1 MAIRWKRLAQRQW
14 DTRDAIARSVAAEW
28 LDSMGE
34 ETAATKDT
42 GARLRR
48 RSNTSP
54 ATWLYNIFPVLK
66 WLRAYQPNW
75 LRADL
80 IAGVTLAAYLMPAGL
95 ADSSLANLPPEAG
108 LYACL
113 FSGFV
118 FWLFC
123 SSRHTAIT
131 VTSAISVLVGASLGD
146 LAGGDP
152 SRFWALASCTALIV
166 GVLSFIAWM
175 AKAGVIVNFISE
187 SVLVGFKCG
196 IALFIAS
203 TQLPKLFG
211 FKGSHGDFWER
222 SGYFFSH
229 LRETNMTSLLLGL
242 GAFAVLLLGKRF
254 LKNKPVSLFVVI
266 AGIVAAA
273 TMDLGTLGVKLLG
286 QVPQGLPPFGLPAV
300 HVSDLNDLLPLALG
314 CFLLGMVETAAL
326 GRTFAVKH
334 GYRFDA
340 NQELL
345 GIASANVMAGL
356 GHGFPVS
363 GGMSQSL
370 VNESSGARTPL
381 SGFIASLLML
391 LIVLFVSGALR
402 YLPQPVLA
410 AIVLMAVTG
419 LFKLTALKHF
429 WRADREEF
437 VVAIAALLGVLS
449 SGLLR
454 GVLIGAIIS
463 LVQLLRRASRPH
475 VAFLGR
481 IPGTRRFSDR
491 ARHPDNELIHGV
503 LIFRPESGLVYFNVD
518 NVCDSILS
526 RVRAEPTPPKIVILD
541 LSASPHMDIQACDV
555 VMNMADDIKGA
566 GARLQIVEA
575 RSSVRDRLRAEGME
589 EHVSQV
595 NRFTSVADAVEDF
608 QKGSDPTT
616 NK

>member
-1 MAIRWKRLAQRQW
+1 MGK
-14 DTRDAIARSVAAEW
+14 DIAAKK
-28 LDSMGE
+28 
-34 ETAATKDT
+34 ETAENLEPPGSESQPA
-42 GARLRR
+42 ARRAR
-48 RSNTSP
+48 
-54 ATWLYNIFPVLK
+54 YNIFPVLT
-66 WLRAYQPNW
+66 WLRAYQPKW

-80 IAGVTLAAYLMPAGL
+80 VAGVTLVAYLMPAGL
-95 ADSSLANLPPEAG
+95 ADASLANLPAEAG

-113 FSGFV
+113 FSGLV

-146 LAGGDP
+146 LAGGDA

-166 GVLSFIAWM
+166 GVLGFIAWL
-175 AKAGVIVNFISE
+175 ARAGVIVNFISE

-229 LRETNMTSLLLGL
+229 VRETNTASLLLGL
-242 GAFAVLLLGKRF
+242 GALALLLLGKRF
-254 LKNKPVSLFVVI
+254 LKNKPVALFVVI
-266 AGIVAAA
+266 AGIVVASM
-273 TMDLGTLGVKLLG
+273 MDLGSLGVKLLG

-326 GRTFAVKH
+326 GRMFAVKH

-370 VNESSGARTPL
+370 VNESGGARTPL
-381 SGFIASLLML
+381 SGFIAALLML
-391 LIVLFVSGALR
+391 LIVLFVSGVLR

-410 AIVLMAVTG
+410 AIVLMAVMG
-419 LFKLTALKHF
+419 LFNVTALKHF
-429 WRADREEF
+429 WRADRSEF
-437 VVAIAALLGVLS
+437 VVAIAALLGVLG

-481 IPGTRRFSDR
+481 IPGTRRFSDT
-491 ARHPDNELIHGV
+491 ARNPDNEPVSDALIV
-503 LIFRPESGLVYFNVD
+503 RVESSLLYFNAEHVRD
-518 NVCDSILS
+518 TVAARL
-526 RVRAEPTPPKIVILD
+526 RAEATPPKIVILD
-541 LSASPHMDIQACDV
+541 LSASPHLDIQACGV
-555 VMNMADDIKGA
+555 VMNMADDIKA
-566 GARLQIVEA
+566 VGARLQIVEA
-575 RSSVRDRLRAEGME
+575 RSSVRDRLRAEGIE

-608 QKGSDPTT
+608 QKTSDQ
-616 NK
+616 

>member
-1 MAIRWKRLAQRQW
+1 
-14 DTRDAIARSVAAEW
+14 
-28 LDSMGE
+28 MGD
-34 ETAATKDT
+34 ETDATKAPAELQST
-42 GARLRR
+42 
-48 RSNTSP
+48 SYKSP
-54 ATWLYNIFPVLK
+54 ATARSRWCNIIPAVN
-66 WLRAYQPNW
+66 WLRAYQPKW

-95 ADSSLANLPPEAG
+95 ADASLANVSPEAG

-113 FSGFV
+113 FSGLV

-123 SSRHTAIT
+123 SSRHTAVT

-152 SRFWALASCTALIV
+152 ARFWALASCTALIV
-166 GVLSFIAWM
+166 GALGFIAWL

-229 LRETNMTSLLLGL
+229 LSDTNSASLLLGISAL
-242 GAFAVLLLGKRF
+242 ILLLLGKRF
-254 LKNKPVSLFVVI
+254 LKNKPVALFVVI
-266 AGIVAAA
+266 AGIIAAS
-273 TMDLGTLGVKLLG
+273 TMDLGSLGVKLLG
-286 QVPQGLPPFGLPAV
+286 AVPQGLPPFGLPAV
-300 HVSDLNDLLPLALG
+300 HLSDLNELLPLALG

-326 GRTFAVKH
+326 GRMFAVKH
-334 GYRFDA
+334 GYRFDP

-345 GIASANVMAGL
+345 GIAGANVMAGL

-370 VNESSGARTPL
+370 VNESGGARTPL
-381 SGFIASLLML
+381 SGFIAALLTL
-391 LIVLFVSGALR
+391 LIVLFLSAALR
-402 YLPQPVLA
+402 NLPQPVLA

-419 LFKLTALKHF
+419 LFKLSALKHL
-429 WRADREEF
+429 WRADRAEL
-437 VVAIAALLGVLS
+437 VVAIAALLGVLG

-454 GVLIGAIIS
+454 GVMIGAVIS
-463 LVQLLRRASRPH
+463 LVQLLRTASRPH

-481 IPGTRRFSDR
+481 IPGSRRFSDR
-491 ARHPDNELIHGV
+491 QRHPDNELIPGV

-518 NVCDSILS
+518 HVCRTILDRINV
-526 RVRAEPTPPKIVILD
+526 EPKLPKLLVLD
-541 LSASPHMDIQACDV
+541 LSSAPRVDLQSAHALGDLSKEVTAKGIQFQA
-555 VMNMADDIKGA
+555 
-566 GARLQIVEA
+566 VEA
-575 RSSVRDRLRAEGME
+575 RSSVRDRLRSEG
-589 EHVSQV
+589 VDAKWGSIK
-595 NRFTSVADAVEDF
+595 RFRSVADAAEDF
-608 QKGSDPTT
+608 QRTAST
-616 NK
+616 

>member
-1 MAIRWKRLAQRQW
+1 
-14 DTRDAIARSVAAEW
+14 
-28 LDSMGE
+28 MGKE
-34 ETAATKDT
+34 IAATKET
-42 GARLRR
+42 AKNLEQPRSELQPAARR
-48 RSNTSP
+48 
-54 ATWLYNIFPVLK
+54 AWYNMFPVLT

-95 ADSSLANLPPEAG
+95 ADASLANVPPEAG

-113 FSGFV
+113 FSGLV

-123 SSRHTAIT
+123 SSRHTAVT

-146 LAGGDP
+146 LAGGDA

-166 GVLSFIAWM
+166 GALAFIAWL

-187 SVLVGFKCG
+187 SVLIGFKCG

-229 LRETNMTSLLLGL
+229 LRETNEASLLLGL
-242 GAFAVLLLGKRF
+242 CALAVLLLGKRF
-254 LKNKPVSLFVVI
+254 LKNKPVALFVVI
-266 AGIVAAA
+266 AGILAAA
-273 TMDLGTLGVKLLG
+273 SMDLGRLGVKLLG
-286 QVPQGLPPFGLPAV
+286 QVTQGMPPFGLPAV
-300 HVSDLNDLLPLALG
+300 HASDLNDLLPLALA
-314 CFLLGMVETAAL
+314 CFLLGAVESAAL
-326 GRTFAVKH
+326 GRMFAIKH

-345 GIASANVMAGL
+345 GIAGANVMAGL

-370 VNESSGARTPL
+370 VNESGGARTPL
-381 SGFIASLLML
+381 SGFIAALLML
-391 LIVLFVSGALR
+391 LIVLFLSAALR
-402 YLPQPVLA
+402 NLPQPVLA

-419 LFKLTALKHF
+419 LFKLSALKHL
-429 WRADREEF
+429 WRADRSEF
-437 VVAIAALLGVLS
+437 VVAMAALLGVLG

-454 GVLIGAIIS
+454 GVMIGAVIS
-463 LVQLLRRASRPH
+463 LVQLLRTASRPH

-481 IPGTRRFSDR
+481 IPGSRRFSDR
-491 ARHPDNELIHGV
+491 ARHPDNQLIPGV

-518 NVCDSILS
+518 DVCRTILD
-526 RVRAEPTPPKIVILD
+526 RVHAESTPPKLVVLD
-541 LSASPHMDIQACDV
+541 LSAAPRVDLQSAHSLAG
-555 VMNMADDIKGA
+555 MADELTTQGIRVQA
-566 GARLQIVEA
+566 VEP
-575 RSSVRDRLRAEGME
+575 RSSVRDRLRNEGLDGKLGG
-589 EHVSQV
+589 V

-608 QKGSDPTT
+608 QKTAI
-616 NK
+616 

>member
-1 MAIRWKRLAQRQW
+1 MAIRWKRLAHGQW

-34 ETAATKDT
+34 KTAATKDT

-95 ADSSLANLPPEAG
+95 ADASLANLPPEAG

-166 GVLSFIAWM
+166 GVLSFIAWL

-229 LRETNMTSLLLGL
+229 LRETNVASLMLGL
-242 GAFAVLLLGKRF
+242 GALAVLLLGKRF

-266 AGIVAAA
+266 VGIVVASS
-273 TMDLGTLGVKLLG
+273 MNLGSLGVKLLG

-326 GRTFAVKH
+326 GRMFAVKH

-370 VNESSGARTPL
+370 VNESGGARTPL
-381 SGFIASLLML
+381 SGFIAALLML
-391 LIVLFVSGALR
+391 LIVLFVSGVLR

-419 LFKLTALKHF
+419 LFNVTALRHL
-429 WRADREEF
+429 WRADRAEL
-437 VVAIAALLGVLS
+437 VVAIAALLGVLG

-454 GVLIGAIIS
+454 GVLIGAVIS
-463 LVQLLRRASRPH
+463 LVQLLRAASRPH

-481 IPGTRRFSDR
+481 IPGTSRFSDMK
-491 ARHPDNELIHGV
+491 RHPHNQPVPGALLV
-503 LIFRPESGLVYFNVD
+503 RVESSLLYFNAEH
-518 NVCDSILS
+518 
-526 RVRAEPTPPKIVILD
+526 VRDAVAARLRSEATPPKIVILD
-541 LSASPHMDIQACDV
+541 LSASPHMDIQACGV
-555 VMNMADDIKGA
+555 VMNIADDIKA
-566 GARLQIVEA
+566 VGARLQIVEA
-575 RSSVRDRLRAEGME
+575 RSSVRDRLRAEGIE
-589 EHVSQV
+589 QHVSQV
-595 NRFTSVADAVEDF
+595 NRFTSVADAIEDF
-608 QKGSDPTT
+608 QKAAT
-616 NK
+616 K

>member
-1 MAIRWKRLAQRQW
+1 MFLAL
-14 DTRDAIARSVAAEW
+14 T
-28 LDSMGE
+28 
-34 ETAATKDT
+34 
-42 GARLRR
+42 
-48 RSNTSP
+48 
-54 ATWLYNIFPVLK
+54 
-66 WLRAYQPNW
+66 WLRAYQPKW

-95 ADSSLANLPPEAG
+95 ADASLANLPPEAG

-113 FSGFV
+113 FSGLV

-166 GVLSFIAWM
+166 GGLGFSAWL

-229 LRETNMTSLLLGL
+229 LRETNGASLLLGL
-242 GAFAVLLLGKRF
+242 CALAVMLLGKRF
-254 LKNKPVSLFVVI
+254 LKNKPVALFVVI

-273 TMDLGTLGVKLLG
+273 SMDLGRLGVKLLG

-326 GRTFAVKH
+326 GRMFAIKH

-345 GIASANVMAGL
+345 GIAGANVMAGL

-370 VNESSGARTPL
+370 VNESAGARTPL
-381 SGFIASLLML
+381 SGLIAALLML
-391 LIVLFVSGALR
+391 LIVLFLSGVLR

-410 AIVLMAVTG
+410 AIVLMAG
-419 LFKLTALKHF
+419 FSLLYFGPRLYF
-429 WRADREEF
+429 WRADRAEF
-437 VVAIAALLGVLS
+437 LRAIASVSGVFGYVLL
-449 SGLLR
+449 
-454 GVLIGAIIS
+454 
-463 LVQLLRRASRPH
+463 
-475 VAFLGR
+475 
-481 IPGTRRFSDR
+481 
-491 ARHPDNELIHGV
+491 
-503 LIFRPESGLVYFNVD
+503 
-518 NVCDSILS
+518 
-526 RVRAEPTPPKIVILD
+526 
-541 LSASPHMDIQACDV
+541 
-555 VMNMADDIKGA
+555 
-566 GARLQIVEA
+566 
-575 RSSVRDRLRAEGME
+575 
-589 EHVSQV
+589 
-595 NRFTSVADAVEDF
+595 
-608 QKGSDPTT
+608 
-616 NK
+616 

>member
-1 MAIRWKRLAQRQW
+1 MGKEIAPSKEATVSEAITSQSRPTSRWLHKVLP
-14 DTRDAIARSVAAEW
+14 VFNW
-28 LDSMGE
+28 L
-34 ETAATKDT
+34 
-42 GARLRR
+42 
-48 RSNTSP
+48 P
-54 ATWLYNIFPVLK
+54 
-66 WLRAYQPNW
+66 AYQPQW

-80 IAGVTLAAYLMPAGL
+80 VAGVTLAAYLMPAGL
-95 ADSSLANLPPEAG
+95 ADASLANVPPEAG

-113 FSGFV
+113 FSGLV

-146 LAGGDP
+146 LAGGDAL
-152 SRFWALASCTALIV
+152 RFWALASCTALIV
-166 GVLSFIAWM
+166 GVLSFIAWL

-229 LRETNMTSLLLGL
+229 LRETNTASLLLGL
-242 GAFAVLLLGKRF
+242 LALALLLAGKRF
-254 LKNKPVSLFVVI
+254 LSNKPVALLVVI
-266 AGIVAAA
+266 AGIVVASI
-273 TMDLGTLGVKLLG
+273 MDLGSLGVKLLG
-286 QVPQGLPPFGLPAV
+286 QVPQGFPPFGLPAV

-326 GRTFAVKH
+326 GRMFAVKH

-345 GIASANVMAGL
+345 GIAGANVMAGL
-356 GHGFPVS
+356 GYGFPVS

-370 VNESSGARTPL
+370 VNESGGARTPL
-381 SGFIASLLML
+381 SGFIAALLTL

-402 YLPQPVLA
+402 NLPQPVLA
-410 AIVLMAVTG
+410 AIVLIAVTG
-419 LFKLTALKHF
+419 LFKVTALRHL
-429 WRADREEF
+429 WRADRSEF
-437 VVAIAALLGVLS
+437 VVAIAALLGVLGA
-449 SGLLR
+449 GLLR

-463 LVQLLRRASRPH
+463 LVQLLRAASRPH

-481 IPGTRRFSDR
+481 IQGTRRFSDR
-491 ARHPDNELIHGV
+491 ERHPDNELIPGV

-518 NVCDSILS
+518 HVCKTIID
-526 RVRAEPTPPKIVILD
+526 RVSAGPALPKLVLLD
-541 LSASPHMDIQACDV
+541 LSAAPRVDLQSAHALGELANELMAKHIQFQA
-555 VMNMADDIKGA
+555 
-566 GARLQIVEA
+566 VEA
-575 RSSVRDRLRAEGME
+575 RSSVRDRLRNEG
-589 EHVSQV
+589 VDAKLGGI
-595 NRFTSVADAVEDF
+595 NRFRSVADAVEDF
-608 QKGSDPTT
+608 QKTAIQ
-616 NK
+616 